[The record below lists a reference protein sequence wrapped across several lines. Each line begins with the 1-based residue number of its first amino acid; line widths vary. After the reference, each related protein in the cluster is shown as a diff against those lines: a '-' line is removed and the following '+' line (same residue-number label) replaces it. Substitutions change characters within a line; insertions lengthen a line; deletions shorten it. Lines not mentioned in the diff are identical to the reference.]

1 MENSSVNVPFLAL
14 SVEARTMLSTMLN
27 PLKVLPTE
35 TNLPRDWRGIA
46 ELIDVPSEKMGLF
59 ESKPDPFKELLSFLS
74 ESNERNISIADLT
87 AFLAVIDRF
96 DIIDD
101 ATPVLERDVDEYVR
115 KINQLNLEKNV
126 QTMDTIQDSSILT
139 FEDSHRAQNNLPL
152 CRYDAFILYS
162 EEDASFA
169 SSIIER
175 MEGEYKLKLCSKD
188 RDLLPG
194 LKFEHE
200 VIGKMIEERCNRLL
214 VILSPSFLESNA
226 NQFLVS
232 YAQAVALDT
241 RCRKIIPCVYKKC
254 ELPPSVRYSFCID
267 YNRSGKLWNFWE
279 KLSQSLTITS
289 QCKDSNASL
298 HAVTSTLG
306 ARNGTD
312 LPTSVSSPSFEWW
325 DSEKPSKPSLPE
337 YLDLSTSK
345 ANIPTGSQQFD
356 DHVDTVSLH
365 SQANLLPNS
374 NKNNGSKSSKWL
386 SKIMSPISG
395 KKRGDKDKSKQKPVA
410 E

>member
-1 MENSSVNVPFLAL
+1 MGTSIGNVPLLAL
-14 SVEARTMLSTMLN
+14 SIEARTILSTMLN
-27 PLKVLPTE
+27 PLKILPTE
-35 TNLPRDWRGIA
+35 GNLPRDWRGVA
-46 ELIDVPSEKMGLF
+46 EMMGVPFEKMPLF
-59 ESKPDPFKELLSFLS
+59 EAKADPFKEVFNFCA
-74 ESNERNISIADLT
+74 ESSDCNVNVADLT
-87 AFLAVIDRF
+87 AFLAVVDRF
-96 DIIDD
+96 DVMED
-101 ATPVLERDVDEYVR
+101 TYPVIQRDVDEYLH
-115 KINQLNLEKNV
+115 KISQVNLHQNV
-126 QTMDTIQDSSILT
+126 QTLDTIQDSSILT
-139 FEDSHRAQNNLPL
+139 YEDSYRAKKKLPL

-169 SSIIER
+169 SNIIER
-175 MEGEYKLKLCSKD
+175 MEGEYSLKLCSKD

-267 YNRSGKLWNFWE
+267 YNRSGKLWNFWD
-279 KLSQSLTITS
+279 KLSQSLNVAS
-289 QCKDSNASL
+289 QNKDCSP
-298 HAVTSTLG
+298 
-306 ARNGTD
+306 D
-312 LPTSVSSPSFEWW
+312 LPTSASKQGIGNGADTLSSISSPSFEWW
-325 DSEKPSKPSLPE
+325 DSEKPNKSAVRE
-337 YLDLSTSK
+337 YLDLATSK
-345 ANIPTGSQQFD
+345 TSSNSDSQQFD
-356 DHVDTVSLH
+356 EHADSVSLH
-365 SQANLLPNS
+365 SQAHLLP
-374 NKNNGSKSSKWL
+374 NKNNGSKSKWL

-395 KKRGDKDKSKQKPVA
+395 KKRGDKEKSKPKPIA